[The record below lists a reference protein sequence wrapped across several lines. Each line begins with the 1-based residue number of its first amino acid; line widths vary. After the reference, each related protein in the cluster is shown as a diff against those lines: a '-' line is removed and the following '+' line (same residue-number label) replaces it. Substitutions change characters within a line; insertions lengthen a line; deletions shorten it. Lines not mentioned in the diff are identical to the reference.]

1 MRIIKCDRCGA
12 MTNESRK
19 RISIC
24 ETKDD
29 KMKVE
34 YYDNL
39 KLVSS
44 GNICIEYDIDLFT
57 ESIEEIDWTI
67 IKIWEQDHPER
78 GTTYE

>member
-12 MTNESRK
+12 MTNEARK

-29 KMKVE
+29 KIKVE

-44 GNICIEYDIDLFT
+44 GNIFIEYDIDLCDACRISFV
-57 ESIEEIDWTI
+57 DWFGKAGI
-67 IKIWEQDHPER
+67 YER
-78 GTTYE
+78 